1 MLNNYL
7 DEEVGSHDSVFRL
20 SSYTRDVPCAIC
32 KTAKAKRF
40 CPGVHEE
47 ICTACCGAGREE
59 TIDCP
64 VTCEFLIEA
73 HRHEKRPQADPAKM
87 PGQDVPIDDEF
98 LHKNEFLIVLLGSAI
113 FEPVQE
119 DVKAVDADA
128 VDALDALTKTWR
140 TLDAGIYYE
149 TKPVNPVALEMYD
162 AVKNRIEDIRTRIKK
177 AESAAPLTDNVV
189 LGVLTFFQR
198 VAFGLN
204 NGRSRCKTFLEFLS
218 QSYVDMAEEEETAD
232 AVEEPRVI
240 L

>member
-1 MLNNYL
+1 VLNNYF
-7 DEEVGSHDSVFRL
+7 DEEVGSHGSVFRL
-20 SSYTRDVPCAIC
+20 SSYTKDVPCAIC
-32 KTAKAKRF
+32 KTAKARRF

-59 TIDCP
+59 TVDCP
-64 VTCEFLIEA
+64 VSCEYLIEA
-73 HRHEKRPQADPAKM
+73 HRHEKRPPADPEKM

-98 LHKNEFLIVLLGSAI
+98 LHNNEFLIVLLGSAI
-113 FEPVQE
+113 FEPVKE
-119 DVKAVDADA
+119 DVKAIDADA

-140 TLDAGIYYE
+140 TLNAGIYYE
-149 TKPVNPVALEMYD
+149 TKPVNPVALEIYD
-162 AVKNRIEDIRTRIKK
+162 AVKNRVDDLRKRIKE
-177 AESAAPLTDNVV
+177 ADSTALPDNVV

-204 NGRSRCKTFLEFLS
+204 NGRARCKTFLEFLS
-218 QSYVDMAEEEETAD
+218 QSYMDMADEEETAG